1 MQIFVPFADPLTTA
15 SCLDVKRRN
24 KQIIEANIIIQR
36 IAQKKGSWANHPVV
50 KMYAGHIGWV
60 QCYLSCLRHYASKD
74 YKVAQYWATMAN
86 KSTPPFLTEEF
97 CDQHKRRLYTKNP
110 NLYPQ
115 FSVFGKSY
123 ENWYVVDG
131 KTVRYL
137 AGKIIKENGHD

>member
-1 MQIFVPFADPLTTA
+1 MQIFVPFANPLATA

-97 CDQHKRRLYTKNP
+97 CDQHKRRLYTKNA

-115 FSVFGKSY
+115 FAVFGKSY